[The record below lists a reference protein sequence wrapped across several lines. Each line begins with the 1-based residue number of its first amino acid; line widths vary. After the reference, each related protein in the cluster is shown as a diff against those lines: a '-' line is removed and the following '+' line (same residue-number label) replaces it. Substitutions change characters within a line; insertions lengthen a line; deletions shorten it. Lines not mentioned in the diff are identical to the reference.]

1 MSQLTNEK
9 YDPYAVLRVRDFR
22 FFLLTRFLL
31 TLGFQMQTV
40 IVGWQVYQITKNP
53 LSLGLIGLAEA
64 LPFITSALFAG
75 HVADIVRRKLIIQL
89 GILVLFSCGL
99 FLLFY
104 SSSTDT
110 VKLYGVLPIYIAI
123 GFIGIARAFIHPSI
137 TAFISQLVE
146 RNLYANAST
155 WNSTVWQIAAV
166 SGPALGGIIY
176 GFFNA
181 QVAFIT
187 SASLLFCS
195 MILFSLIH
203 NKGIPT
209 AKKQK
214 ESLAKSLS
222 TGIKF
227 VFGNKVILG
236 ALSLDL
242 FAVLFGGAVALLPVF
257 ASEILMA
264 GPEALGIM
272 RAAPAFGAVLMAIIM
287 AYFPPFKNA
296 GRNMLIC
303 VASFGLCMI
312 LFALS
317 KNIYLSIFI
326 LALSGAVDNVSVV
339 IRSTIIQ
346 LLTPDEMRGRV
357 SSVNSIFI
365 GSSNELGAFESG
377 FAAKVLG
384 LIPSVIIGG
393 SITIGVVGVT
403 TKVAPTLAKLNI
415 DELQKNS

>member
-1 MSQLTNEK
+1 MNKLIGKK
-9 YDPYAVLRVRDFR
+9 YDPYAVLRIRDFK
-22 FFLLTRFLL
+22 FFLLTRFFL

-53 LSLGLIGLAEA
+53 FSLGLVGLAEA
-64 LPFITSALFAG
+64 LPFLTSALFAG
-75 HVADIVRRKLIIQL
+75 HVADIVPRKLIIQI
-89 GILVLFSCGL
+89 GILVLFICGL
-99 FLLFY
+99 LLLFY
-104 SSSTDT
+104 SSSTST
-110 VKLYGVLPIYIAI
+110 MEQIGILPIYIII
-123 GFIGIARAFIHPSI
+123 GFIGVARAFIQPSI

-146 RNLYANAST
+146 RSLYANAST

-166 SGPALGGIIY
+166 SGPALGGVLY
-176 GFFNA
+176 GFFGA
-181 QVAFIT
+181 KVAFIT
-187 SASLLFCS
+187 SVSLLFFS
-195 MILFSLIH
+195 LLLFSLIY
-203 NKGIPT
+203 NKGIPV

-214 ESLAKSLS
+214 ENLKESLS
-222 TGIKF
+222 IGIKF
-227 VFGNKVILG
+227 VFSNKVILG

-257 ASEILMA
+257 ASEILLA

-272 RAAPAFGAVLMAIIM
+272 RAAPAFGAVIMAIIM
-287 AYFPPFKNA
+287 AYFPPLENA

-317 KNIYLSIFI
+317 KNIYFSIFI
-326 LALSGAVDNVSVV
+326 LALSGAVDNVSVI
-339 IRSTIIQ
+339 IRSTIVQ

-377 FAAKVLG
+377 FAAKLLG
-384 LIPSVIIGG
+384 LIPSVIMGG
-393 SITIGVVGVT
+393 GITIGVVAVT
-403 TKVAPTLAKLNI
+403 AKVAPSLAKLNI
-415 DELQKNS
+415 NNLQKNS